1 MLAALKHKSRSR
13 ETCLEADAIIKVD
26 QGGGSGYGGSSRILN
41 VF

>member
-1 MLAALKHKSRSR
+1 MLAALKHKGKSR
-13 ETCLEADAIIKVD
+13 ETCVEAAVIIKVG